1 MVASHSWHK
10 SGYGNPGRGKSTV
23 LTVWA
28 PYSHLSSGAT
38 PPPAIGGAPQSAEQL
53 TESWRS
59 RPARGGSAPSR
70 YALIPVKSE
79 QCSTAFRTGGV
90 KLGELDIRDVTDGA
104 IDTITR
110 FGDGDSQPFG
120 YLIRFLGA
128 GALLGKP

>member
-1 MVASHSWHK
+1 
-10 SGYGNPGRGKSTV
+10 
-23 LTVWA
+23 
-28 PYSHLSSGAT
+28 
-38 PPPAIGGAPQSAEQL
+38 
-53 TESWRS
+53 
-59 RPARGGSAPSR
+59 
-70 YALIPVKSE
+70 
-79 QCSTAFRTGGV
+79 V